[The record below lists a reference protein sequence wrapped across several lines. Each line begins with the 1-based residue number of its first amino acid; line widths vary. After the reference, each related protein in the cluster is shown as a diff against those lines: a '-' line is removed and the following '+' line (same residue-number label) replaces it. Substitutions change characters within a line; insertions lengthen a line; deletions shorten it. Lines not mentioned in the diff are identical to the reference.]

1 MLGFHVAYDSES
13 IGGGSAGIIG
23 IGAHI
28 ALKAPIGM

>member
-1 MLGFHVAYDSES
+1 VAYDSES
-13 IGGGSAGIIG
+13 FGGGVTSGILG